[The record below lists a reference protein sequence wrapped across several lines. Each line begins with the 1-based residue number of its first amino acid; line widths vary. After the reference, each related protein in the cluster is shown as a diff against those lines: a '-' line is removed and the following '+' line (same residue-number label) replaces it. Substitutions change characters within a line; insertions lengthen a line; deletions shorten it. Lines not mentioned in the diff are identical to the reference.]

1 MSKNKIQ
8 RVTIIGA
15 GPGGLTLARIL
26 QLKGVEVKIYERED
40 SIDVRSQGGTL
51 DLHVESGQYALRLA
65 ELYDKFQA
73 LCRPEGE
80 DTIILDKTGTVYYEE
95 VDAGHE
101 LNRPE
106 IDRQDLRQILLDSLK
121 PDTIAQG
128 HVLRSIECLDNGQHK
143 LIFDNGVTDIV
154 DLVVGADGAW
164 SRVRSLVSNAK
175 PEYCGVSMVEVQF
188 SDVDNQHPEI
198 SKLVGRGTLSALSDN
213 KGLIAQ
219 RNGYNRIR
227 VYITL
232 RVPENW
238 IVESKIPFDQPDQ
251 ARARLLD
258 LFSDWNPSLLN
269 FIHSCD
275 DSFVPRRLYAL
286 PVGHRWDSKPG
297 VTLLGDAAHLMSPFA
312 GEGVNLAMFDAAD
325 LALAIINADD
335 LEQAIKDYEEK
346 MCTRA
351 AQSADES
358 ARNLDVFIG
367 PGNTGQ
373 IVAEF
378 FKKLMASMAANENA

>member
-1 MSKNKIQ
+1 MLKNKID

-26 QLKGVEVKIYERED
+26 QLKGIEVKIYEREA

-51 DLHVESGQYALRLA
+51 DLHAESGQYALRLA

-80 DTIILDKTGTVYYEE
+80 DTIILDKTGTVHYEE
-95 VDAGHE
+95 VDAGHD

-128 HVLRSIECLDNGQHK
+128 HVLRSIESLGNGQHK

-188 SDVDNQHPEI
+188 SDVDNRHPEI

-219 RNGYNRIR
+219 RSGYNRIR

-232 RVPENW
+232 RVSENW
-238 IVESKIPFDQPDQ
+238 IVESKIPFDQPEQ

-258 LFSDWNPSLLN
+258 LFSDWNSSLLN

-335 LEQAIKDYEEK
+335 LEQSIKDYEEK

-378 FKKLMASMAANENA
+378 FKKLMVSMAAKEN